1 MMKSSAN
8 EIPEL
13 ISGPTQTARRM
24 ARPVDR
30 KQVKDPMKLFPY
42 LFQFVSP
49 RLSETAN
56 SAATATP
63 LETPQNQSFTRRPM
77 FLAFRSPSDQ
87 LCVIAVPPCQVNDRS
102 ARFPDWTH

>member
-30 KQVKDPMKLFPY
+30 KQAKDPMKLFPY

-49 RLSETAN
+49 RLSEAAN
-56 SAATATP
+56 SAATL
-63 LETPQNQSFTRRPM
+63 LETSQNQSLTRRSM
-77 FLAFRSPSDQ
+77 FLAFRSPGDQ
-87 LCVIAVPPCQVNDRS
+87 LCVIAVPPCQVKDRS